1 MSLSELM
8 IDIPTQHEQN
18 VFGQFDAY
26 AKKIERTFHVTL
38 IARDGQVKILG
49 EQASAEKARRVLTQL
64 TELSRRGNTIT
75 EQNVDY
81 AISLVFE
88 DQEEGIVEI
97 DRELI
102 CHTLQGKPI
111 KPKTLGQKKY
121 VDAIKKDMITFGLG
135 PAGTGKTYLAM
146 AMAITA
152 FKQNEVERIIL
163 TRPAIEAGEKLGFLP
178 GDLQSKIDPYLRPL
192 YDALYQIMGA
202 ESFLKNSEKG
212 LIEVAPLAYMRGRT
226 LDNAFIILDEAQN
239 TTPAQMKMFLTRIG
253 FGSKVVITGDSTQKD
268 LPAGTVSG
276 LDVAVKVIKGLE
288 GISICTLTSKAA
300 LDYIGCPYEA
310 EINLLLTTNDEIRE
324 MNRMFRQIDKPTD
337 VLSFPMLEY
346 ETPGEFS
353 GFEEQGE
360 EAFNPESGEL
370 MLGDIVISKE
380 KVLEQAEA
388 YGHTPLREFAFLI
401 AHSMLHLFG
410 YDHMEEDE
418 RQVMEAKQREI
429 MEKVQISR

>member
-1 MSLSELM
+1 MSLSELI
-8 IDIPTQHEQN
+8 IDIPAEYEMN

-26 AKKIERTFHVTL
+26 IKKIERTFHVTL
-38 IARDGQVKILG
+38 ISRDGATKIVG
-49 EQASAEKARRVLTQL
+49 DTIAAQKTQRVLTQL
-64 TELSRRGNTIT
+64 VELAKRGNTIT

-88 DQEEGIVEI
+88 DQEEALVSI
-97 DRELI
+97 DKDLI

-121 VDAIKKDMITFGLG
+121 VDAIRNGMITFGLG

-152 FKQNEVERIIL
+152 FKREEVSRIIL

-202 ESFLKNSEKG
+202 DSFLKNSEKG

-268 LPAGTVSG
+268 LPSETISG
-276 LDVAVKVIKGLE
+276 LDVAVKVVKDLE
-288 GISICTLTSKAA
+288 GINICTLTSKDVVRHPLVQKIVKAYE
-300 LDYIGCPYEA
+300 DYEKKSSRP
-310 EINLLLTTNDEIRE
+310 RE
-324 MNRMFRQIDKPTD
+324 NRRKK
-337 VLSFPMLEY
+337 
-346 ETPGEFS
+346 G
-353 GFEEQGE
+353 
-360 EAFNPESGEL
+360 
-370 MLGDIVISKE
+370 
-380 KVLEQAEA
+380 
-388 YGHTPLREFAFLI
+388 
-401 AHSMLHLFG
+401 
-410 YDHMEEDE
+410 
-418 RQVMEAKQREI
+418 
-429 MEKVQISR
+429 

>member
-1 MSLSELM
+1 MGLM
-8 IDIPTQHEQN
+8 EAVIDIPAEHESN

-26 AKKIERTFHVTL
+26 AKKIERTLHVSL
-38 IARDGQVKILG
+38 IARGESVKIMG
-49 EQASAEKARRVLTQL
+49 DAASVEKARKVLNQL
-64 TELSRRGNTIT
+64 VELSRRGNAIE
-75 EQNVDY
+75 EQNVNY
-81 AISLVFE
+81 TLALVME
-88 DQEEGIVEI
+88 DSEENVLEI
-97 DRELI
+97 DKDVI

-121 VDAIKKDMITFGLG
+121 VDAIRNKMIVFGLG

-152 FKQNEVERIIL
+152 FKNNEVGRIIL

-268 LPAGTVSG
+268 LPAGQLSG
-276 LDVAVKVIKGLE
+276 LDVATAVVKNIDD
-288 GISICTLTSKAA
+288 IAICKLTSKDVVRHPLVQQIVKA
-300 LDYIGCPYEA
+300 YE
-310 EINLLLTTNDEIRE
+310 
-324 MNRMFRQIDKPTD
+324 
-337 VLSFPMLEY
+337 EY
-346 ETPGEFS
+346 E
-353 GFEEQGE
+353 
-360 EAFNPESGEL
+360 NK
-370 MLGDIVISKE
+370 SKNKGRE
-380 KVLEQAEA
+380 K
-388 YGHTPLREFAFLI
+388 RRR
-401 AHSMLHLFG
+401 S
-410 YDHMEEDE
+410 
-418 RQVMEAKQREI
+418 
-429 MEKVQISR
+429 